1 MCLFNVFEALQKQN
15 INCVLEGRNS
25 ISPSIFMIIVG
36 DPTSNSDKTII
47 VYIVGGN
54 PHLTSRFCRVEL
66 GLNSYCK
73 MV

>member
-1 MCLFNVFEALQKQN
+1 
-15 INCVLEGRNS
+15 
-25 ISPSIFMIIVG
+25 MIIVG